1 MVKDTIRYLLTT
13 ATDPPS
19 VTELSL
25 RGCFGEYINEVY
37 CYNSTNVLQL
47 NSVFDEATEF
57 QLFSNNCFQQKV
69 SLLLGLFRIQ
79 KLSILWKCYIHFCI
93 KPVFALH
100 CLKQMTDTF

>member
-1 MVKDTIRYLLTT
+1 MEMVKDTIRYLLTT
-13 ATDPPS
+13 ATDLPS

-25 RGCFGEYINEVY
+25 AWSWSLCGCFGEDINEVY

-47 NSVFDEATEF
+47 HSVFDEATEF

-79 KLSILWKCYIHFCI
+79 
-93 KPVFALH
+93 
-100 CLKQMTDTF
+100 

>member
-1 MVKDTIRYLLTT
+1 MEVINGTIRYLLTT

-19 VTELSL
+19 VTESSL
-25 RGCFGEYINEVY
+25 AWSWSLGGCFGEDMNEVH

-47 NSVFDEATEF
+47 HSVFDEATAF

-79 KLSILWKCYIHFCI
+79 
-93 KPVFALH
+93 
-100 CLKQMTDTF
+100 